1 MTRMNTQEKLILEL
15 SIPQARAAV
24 DAFDLFTRL
33 SLGQF
38 RALEDLIRQE
48 AIKKADGSPA
58 DMETCEQIDGL
69 LKQVATL
76 MGFGYNSSRGIGN
89 PNNSIES
96 ARAYEIKKVVEK
108 ALAVHNDPNPSF
120 RGVNYD
126 GLIVRYTQ
134 DPAPNAT
141 ITSR

>member
-1 MTRMNTQEKLILEL
+1 MNTQDKLNLEL
-15 SIPQARAAV
+15 TIPQARAVVGAL
-24 DAFDLFTRL
+24 DLFTRL

-38 RALEDLIRQE
+38 RALEDMIRQE

-58 DMETCEQIDGL
+58 DMDTCEQIDGV
-69 LKQVATL
+69 LKQVAAL
-76 MGFGYNSSRGIGN
+76 MGFSYNSSRGIGN
-89 PNNSIES
+89 PHNSIES

-108 ALAVHNDPNPSF
+108 TLAEHSDPNPSF

-134 DPAPNAT
+134 DPAPKAA
-141 ITSR
+141 ITRP